1 MNTNSNTYTVIYSII
16 LVVIVAAVL
25 AFAAMFLKPT
35 QDANVKK
42 DTISQIL
49 TAATFTGVEDA
60 NILDTYRQEIESAIL
75 VDMDGNKVADLD
87 IQDCEVYGTSDL
99 KRQIAAEQKALP
111 VYIFKNGI
119 TVVPCYGAGLWGP
132 IWGYVGF
139 EGDLKT
145 IKAVCFGHKGETPGL
160 GAKIA
165 DEPSFAEAFVGK
177 QVGTGE
183 ILFEVA
189 KPANRQTENNGV
201 DAISGATITSQ
212 ALGKT
217 LNQWFGFYQN
227 YFAKNAAKNHF
238 NIQEAFVKSRLGEE
252 EYERLKAMDE
262 QSINSTNYDAIVL
275 DKLIE
280 HFGEERG
287 KELHEKLLKKMSEY
301 NQSSFRINDDNVVEL
316 IVFDEEEIKYVNVEE

>member
-16 LVVIVAAVL
+16 LVVVVAAVL
-25 AFAAMFLKPT
+25 AFAAMFLKPM

-42 DTISQIL
+42 DTIGQIL
-49 TAATFTGVEDA
+49 TAATVEGDD
-60 NILDTYRQEIESAIL
+60 ILATYQQEIEKAIL
-75 VDMDGNKVADLD
+75 VDINGEEVGTLNVEE
-87 IQDCEVYGTSDL
+87 CEVYGNSDL

-139 EGDLKT
+139 EADLKT
-145 IKAVCFGHKGETPGL
+145 IKAVRFGHKGETPGL

-177 QVGTGE
+177 TVGEGE

-189 KPANRQTENNGV
+189 KPANRQTVNNGV

-217 LNQWFGFYQN
+217 LDQWFGFYQN
-227 YFAKNAAKNHF
+227 YFAKNGITAEDVVDAVIN
-238 NIQEAFVKSRLGEE
+238 ETGELE
-252 EYERLKAMDE
+252 SVTE
-262 QSINSTNYDAIVL
+262 
-275 DKLIE
+275 
-280 HFGEERG
+280 
-287 KELHEKLLKKMSEY
+287 
-301 NQSSFRINDDNVVEL
+301 VEPA
-316 IVFDEEEIKYVNVEE
+316 NTVEE

>member
-35 QDANVKK
+35 QEANVKK

-49 TAATFTGVEDA
+49 TAATIQGDD
-60 NILDTYRQEIESAIL
+60 ILETYKAEIESAIL
-75 VDMDGNKVADLD
+75 VDIEGNKVGDLD
-87 IQDCEVYGTSDL
+87 IESCEVYDNSAL
-99 KRQIAAEQKALP
+99 KRQTIADEKALP

-132 IWGYVGF
+132 IWGYIGF

-165 DEPSFAEAFVGK
+165 DEPSFAEAFVGQ
-177 QVGTGE
+177 QVGSGDV
-183 ILFEVA
+183 LFEVV
-189 KPANRQTENNGV
+189 KSANRQTELNGV

-212 ALGKT
+212 ALGNT
-217 LNQWFGFYQN
+217 LNQWFGYYQN
-227 YFAKNAAKNHF
+227 YFAANAACGHDC
-238 NIQEAFVKSRLGEE
+238 ADCADCS
-252 EYERLKAMDE
+252 
-262 QSINSTNYDAIVL
+262 
-275 DKLIE
+275 
-280 HFGEERG
+280 
-287 KELHEKLLKKMSEY
+287 HECTDCAE
-301 NQSSFRINDDNVVEL
+301 VEPA
-316 IVFDEEEIKYVNVEE
+316 NTVEE

>member
-16 LVVIVAAVL
+16 LVVVVAAVL
-25 AFAAMFLKPT
+25 AFAAMFLKPM
-35 QDANVKK
+35 QEANVKK
-42 DTISQIL
+42 DTIGQIL
-49 TAATFTGVEDA
+49 TAATVQGED
-60 NILDTYRQEIESAIL
+60 ILATYQQEIESAIL
-75 VDMDGNKVADLD
+75 VDLDGNKVRDLD
-87 IQDCEVYGTSDL
+87 IESCEVYGSSDL
-99 KRQIAAEQKALP
+99 KRQTIADEKTLP

-139 EGDLKT
+139 EGDLNT

-177 QVGTGE
+177 TVGTGE
-183 ILFEVA
+183 VLFEVA
-189 KPANRQTENNGV
+189 KPANRVTENNGV

-227 YFAKNAAKNHF
+227 YFAKNGAACQQDCENCT
-238 NIQEAFVKSRLGEE
+238 ECTE
-252 EYERLKAMDE
+252 
-262 QSINSTNYDAIVL
+262 
-275 DKLIE
+275 
-280 HFGEERG
+280 
-287 KELHEKLLKKMSEY
+287 
-301 NQSSFRINDDNVVEL
+301 VEPA
-316 IVFDEEEIKYVNVEE
+316 NTVEE

>member
-16 LVVIVAAVL
+16 LVVVVAAVL

-35 QDANVKK
+35 QEANVKQ
-42 DTISQIL
+42 DTIGQIL
-49 TAATFTGVEDA
+49 TAATVEGAD
-60 NILDTYRQEIESAIL
+60 ILETYKENIESAIL
-75 VDMDGNKVADLD
+75 VDIDGNKVGELNVA
-87 IQDCEVYGTSDL
+87 DCEVYGTSDL
-99 KRQIAAEQKALP
+99 KRQIAAEEKALP

-139 EGDLKT
+139 EGDLNT

-177 QVGTGE
+177 TVGKGD

-227 YFAKNAAKNHF
+227 YFAENGAACQQNCE
-238 NIQEAFVKSRLGEE
+238 NCTECTE
-252 EYERLKAMDE
+252 
-262 QSINSTNYDAIVL
+262 
-275 DKLIE
+275 
-280 HFGEERG
+280 
-287 KELHEKLLKKMSEY
+287 
-301 NQSSFRINDDNVVEL
+301 VEPA
-316 IVFDEEEIKYVNVEE
+316 NTVEE

>member
-16 LVVIVAAVL
+16 LVVVVAAVL

-35 QDANVKK
+35 QEANVKK

-49 TAATFTGVEDA
+49 TAATIEGED
-60 NILDTYRQEIESAIL
+60 ILGTYQQEIEAAIL
-75 VDMDGNKVADLD
+75 VDIDGNKVGDLNVE
-87 IQDCEVYGTSDL
+87 DCEVYGTSEL
-99 KRQIAAEQKALP
+99 KRQIAADQKSLP

-132 IWGYVGF
+132 IWGYIGF

-165 DEPSFAEAFVGK
+165 DEPAFAEAFIGQEVGS
-177 QVGTGE
+177 GN

-189 KPANRQTENNGV
+189 KPANRQTEKNGV
-201 DAISGATITSQ
+201 DAISGATITCQ

-227 YFAKNAAKNHF
+227 YFQKNG
-238 NIQEAFVKSRLGEE
+238 ISVEE
-252 EYERLKAMDE
+252 
-262 QSINSTNYDAIVL
+262 
-275 DKLIE
+275 
-280 HFGEERG
+280 
-287 KELHEKLLKKMSEY
+287 
-301 NQSSFRINDDNVVEL
+301 INDIVVETVNVVE
-316 IVFDEEEIKYVNVEE
+316 E

>member
-49 TAATFTGVEDA
+49 TAATVEGEDILATYQDA
-60 NILDTYRQEIESAIL
+60 IETAIL
-75 VDMDGNKVADLD
+75 VDMEGNKVDDLD
-87 IQDCEVYGTSDL
+87 IQDCEVYGTADL
-99 KRQIAAEQKALP
+99 KRQIAADQKALP

-177 QVGTGE
+177 QVGTGD
-183 ILFEVA
+183 ILFEIA

-227 YFAKNAAKNHF
+227 YFAKNAAGCCCD
-238 NIQEAFVKSRLGEE
+238 QTCEE
-252 EYERLKAMDE
+252 VA
-262 QSINSTNYDAIVL
+262 
-275 DKLIE
+275 
-280 HFGEERG
+280 
-287 KELHEKLLKKMSEY
+287 
-301 NQSSFRINDDNVVEL
+301 
-316 IVFDEEEIKYVNVEE
+316 VEEVVAEVEPENTVEE

>member
-35 QDANVKK
+35 QEANVKK
-42 DTISQIL
+42 DTIGQIL
-49 TAATFTGVEDA
+49 TAATVEGED
-60 NILDTYRQEIESAIL
+60 ILATYQQEIEKAIL
-75 VDMDGNKVADLD
+75 VDINGEEVGTLD
-87 IQDCEVYGTSDL
+87 IATCEVYGTADL

-132 IWGYVGF
+132 IWGYIGF

-145 IKAVCFGHKGETPGL
+145 IKAVRFGHKGETPGL

-165 DEPSFAEAFVGK
+165 DEPSFAASFVGK
-177 QVGTGE
+177 QAGSGE

-189 KPANRQTENNGV
+189 KPANRQTEMNGV
-201 DAISGATITSQ
+201 DAISGATITCQ

-217 LNQWFGFYQN
+217 LNMWFGFYQN
-227 YFAKNAAKNHF
+227 YLAKNGITEE
-238 NIQEAFVKSRLGEE
+238 NIETL
-252 EYERLKAMDE
+252 
-262 QSINSTNYDAIVL
+262 AI
-275 DKLIE
+275 D
-280 HFGEERG
+280 
-287 KELHEKLLKKMSEY
+287 
-301 NQSSFRINDDNVVEL
+301 VEPAN
-316 IVFDEEEIKYVNVEE
+316 EVEE

>member
-35 QDANVKK
+35 QDANVKM

-49 TAATFTGVEDA
+49 TAATVEGED
-60 NILDTYRQEIESAIL
+60 ILATYQNEIESAIL
-75 VDMDGNKVADLD
+75 VDLEGNKVDDLD
-87 IQDCEVYGTSDL
+87 IEDCEVYGTADL
-99 KRQIAAEQKALP
+99 KRQIAAEQKSLP
-111 VYIFKNGI
+111 VYIFKNGV

-132 IWGYVGF
+132 IWGYIGF

-177 QVGTGE
+177 QVGEGD
-183 ILFEVA
+183 ILFEIS
-189 KPANRQTENNGV
+189 KPANRQTEKNGV

-217 LNQWFGFYQN
+217 LDQWFGFYHN
-227 YFAKNAAKNHF
+227 YLAKNAVCDCAE
-238 NIQEAFVKSRLGEE
+238 QACDEVEPVKEE
-252 EYERLKAMDE
+252 EE
-262 QSINSTNYDAIVL
+262 
-275 DKLIE
+275 
-280 HFGEERG
+280 
-287 KELHEKLLKKMSEY
+287 
-301 NQSSFRINDDNVVEL
+301 
-316 IVFDEEEIKYVNVEE
+316 

>member
-16 LVVIVAAVL
+16 LVVVVAAVL

-49 TAATFTGVEDA
+49 TAATVEAGADILA
-60 NILDTYRQEIESAIL
+60 TYQENIEAAIL
-75 VDMDGNKVADLD
+75 VDVEGNKVGELNVS
-87 IQDCEVYGTSDL
+87 DCEVYDNSEL
-99 KRQIAAEQKALP
+99 KRQITAEPKALP

-139 EGDLKT
+139 EKDLNT

-177 QVGTGE
+177 TVGKGE
-183 ILFEVA
+183 ILFEVV

-212 ALGKT
+212 ALGNT
-217 LNQWFGFYQN
+217 LNQWFGFYKN
-227 YFAKNAAKNHF
+227 YLEKNVAVCCNECCSA
-238 NIQEAFVKSRLGEE
+238 E
-252 EYERLKAMDE
+252 
-262 QSINSTNYDAIVL
+262 
-275 DKLIE
+275 
-280 HFGEERG
+280 
-287 KELHEKLLKKMSEY
+287 
-301 NQSSFRINDDNVVEL
+301 VEP
-316 IVFDEEEIKYVNVEE
+316 VNTVEE

>member
-49 TAATFTGVEDA
+49 TAATVEGEDILATYQDA
-60 NILDTYRQEIESAIL
+60 IETAIL
-75 VDMDGNKVADLD
+75 VDMEGNKVDDLD
-87 IQDCEVYGTSDL
+87 IQDCEVYGTADL
-99 KRQIAAEQKALP
+99 KRQIAADQKALP

-177 QVGTGE
+177 QVGTGD
-183 ILFEVA
+183 ILFEIA

-227 YFAKNAAKNHF
+227 YFAKNAAKPAA
-238 NIQEAFVKSRLGEE
+238 E
-252 EYERLKAMDE
+252 
-262 QSINSTNYDAIVL
+262 
-275 DKLIE
+275 
-280 HFGEERG
+280 
-287 KELHEKLLKKMSEY
+287 
-301 NQSSFRINDDNVVEL
+301 VEP
-316 IVFDEEEIKYVNVEE
+316 VNTVEE

>member
-16 LVVIVAAVL
+16 LVVVVAAVL

-42 DTISQIL
+42 DTIDQIL
-49 TAATFTGVEDA
+49 TAATVTGED
-60 NILDTYRQEIESAIL
+60 ILATYRQEIESAIL
-75 VDMDGNKVADLD
+75 VDIEGNKVGELD
-87 IQDCEVYGTSDL
+87 IESCEVYGTADL
-99 KRQIAAEQKALP
+99 KKQIAAEEKALP

-139 EGDLKT
+139 EKDLQT
-145 IKAVCFGHKGETPGL
+145 IKAVRFGHKGETPGL

-177 QVGTGE
+177 TVGAGE
-183 ILFEVA
+183 ILFEVT

-212 ALGKT
+212 ALGTT
-217 LNQWFGFYQN
+217 LNQWFGFYKN
-227 YFAKNAAKNHF
+227 YLVKNALTEVVDAVIN
-238 NIQEAFVKSRLGEE
+238 ETGELE
-252 EYERLKAMDE
+252 PVTEVE
-262 QSINSTNYDAIVL
+262 
-275 DKLIE
+275 
-280 HFGEERG
+280 
-287 KELHEKLLKKMSEY
+287 
-301 NQSSFRINDDNVVEL
+301 SSNT
-316 IVFDEEEIKYVNVEE
+316 VEE

>member
-42 DTISQIL
+42 DTIGQIL
-49 TAATFTGVEDA
+49 TAATFPGVEDA
-60 NILDTYRQEIESAIL
+60 KILDTYRQEIESAIL

-99 KRQIAAEQKALP
+99 KRQIAAEQKTLP

-177 QVGTGE
+177 QVGTGD

-227 YFAKNAAKNHF
+227 YFAKNAAECCE
-238 NIQEAFVKSRLGEE
+238 QTCCEE
-252 EYERLKAMDE
+252 VA
-262 QSINSTNYDAIVL
+262 A
-275 DKLIE
+275 
-280 HFGEERG
+280 EE
-287 KELHEKLLKKMSEY
+287 
-301 NQSSFRINDDNVVEL
+301 VVEP
-316 IVFDEEEIKYVNVEE
+316 VNTVEE

>member
-49 TAATFTGVEDA
+49 TAATIEGED
-60 NILDTYRQEIESAIL
+60 ILATYQDEIESAIL
-75 VDMDGNKVADLD
+75 VDLEGNKVGDLD
-87 IQDCEVYGTSDL
+87 IESCEVYDNAAL

-132 IWGYVGF
+132 IWGYIGF

-160 GAKIA
+160 GPKIS
-165 DEPSFAEAFVGK
+165 DEPSFAEAFVGQ
-177 QVGTGE
+177 QVGSGD

-189 KPANRQTENNGV
+189 KPANRETEKNGV

-227 YFAKNAAKNHF
+227 YLAKN
-238 NIQEAFVKSRLGEE
+238 
-252 EYERLKAMDE
+252 
-262 QSINSTNYDAIVL
+262 
-275 DKLIE
+275 
-280 HFGEERG
+280 
-287 KELHEKLLKKMSEY
+287 
-301 NQSSFRINDDNVVEL
+301 VEP
-316 IVFDEEEIKYVNVEE
+316 VNTVEE

>member
-25 AFAAMFLKPT
+25 AFAAMFLKPM

-42 DTISQIL
+42 DTIGQIL
-49 TAATFTGVEDA
+49 TAATVTGED
-60 NILDTYRQEIESAIL
+60 ILATYRQEIESAIL
-75 VDMDGNKVADLD
+75 VDIEGNKVGELD
-87 IQDCEVYGTSDL
+87 IESCEVYGNADL
-99 KRQIAAEQKALP
+99 KKQIAAEQKALP

-139 EGDLKT
+139 AEDLQT
-145 IKAVCFGHKGETPGL
+145 IKAVRFGHKGETPGL

-177 QVGTGE
+177 TIGAGE
-183 ILFEVA
+183 ILFEVT

-212 ALGKT
+212 ALGTT
-217 LNQWFGFYQN
+217 LNQWFGFYKN
-227 YFAKNAAKNHF
+227 YLAKNAATEVVDAVIN
-238 NIQEAFVKSRLGEE
+238 ETGELE
-252 EYERLKAMDE
+252 PVTEVE
-262 QSINSTNYDAIVL
+262 
-275 DKLIE
+275 
-280 HFGEERG
+280 
-287 KELHEKLLKKMSEY
+287 
-301 NQSSFRINDDNVVEL
+301 SSNT
-316 IVFDEEEIKYVNVEE
+316 VEE

>member
-35 QDANVKK
+35 QDANVKM

-49 TAATFTGVEDA
+49 TAATVEGED
-60 NILDTYRQEIESAIL
+60 ILATYQNEIESAIL
-75 VDMDGNKVADLD
+75 VDLEGNKVDDLD
-87 IQDCEVYGTSDL
+87 IEDCEVYGTADL

-111 VYIFKNGI
+111 VYIFKNGV

-132 IWGYVGF
+132 IWGYIGF

-165 DEPSFAEAFVGK
+165 DEPSFAEAFVGQ
-177 QVGTGE
+177 QVGEGD
-183 ILFEVA
+183 ILFEIS
-189 KPANRQTENNGV
+189 KPANRQTEKNGV

-217 LNQWFGFYQN
+217 LDQWFGFYHN
-227 YFAKNAAKNHF
+227 YLAKNAVCDCAE
-238 NIQEAFVKSRLGEE
+238 QACDEVEPVKAEE
-252 EYERLKAMDE
+252 E
-262 QSINSTNYDAIVL
+262 
-275 DKLIE
+275 
-280 HFGEERG
+280 
-287 KELHEKLLKKMSEY
+287 
-301 NQSSFRINDDNVVEL
+301 
-316 IVFDEEEIKYVNVEE
+316 

>member
-1 MNTNSNTYTVIYSII
+1 MNTNSNTYTVIYSTI

-25 AFAAMFLKPT
+25 AFAAMFLKPS

-49 TAATFTGVEDA
+49 TAATVEGED
-60 NILDTYRQEIESAIL
+60 ILATYQQQIEAAIL
-75 VDMDGNKVADLD
+75 VDLEGNKVGDLD
-87 IQDCEVYGTSDL
+87 IASCEVYDNSAL
-99 KRQIAAEQKALP
+99 KKQTVSENKSLP

-139 EGDLKT
+139 EADLKT

-165 DEPSFAEAFVGK
+165 DEPSFAEAFVGQ
-177 QVGTGE
+177 QVGSGDL
-183 ILFEVA
+183 LFEVT
-189 KPANRQTENNGV
+189 KPGNRKTEKNGV
-201 DAISGATITSQ
+201 DAISGASITCQ

-227 YFAKNAAKNHF
+227 YLSK
-238 NIQEAFVKSRLGEE
+238 
-252 EYERLKAMDE
+252 
-262 QSINSTNYDAIVL
+262 
-275 DKLIE
+275 
-280 HFGEERG
+280 
-287 KELHEKLLKKMSEY
+287 
-301 NQSSFRINDDNVVEL
+301 
-316 IVFDEEEIKYVNVEE
+316 NVEPVNAVEE

>member
-16 LVVIVAAVL
+16 LVVVVAAVL

-35 QDANVKK
+35 QEANVKK

-49 TAATFTGVEDA
+49 TAATFANVADA
-60 NILDTYRQEIESAIL
+60 DILNTYKAEIESAIL
-75 VDMDGNKVADLD
+75 VNFEGETVGELN
-87 IQDCEVYGTSDL
+87 IEDCEVYGTSDL

-111 VYIFKNGI
+111 VYIFKNGV

-145 IKAVCFGHKGETPGL
+145 IKAVRFGHKGETPGL

-165 DEPSFAEAFVGK
+165 DEPWFAESFVGK
-177 QVGTGE
+177 TIGEGE

-189 KPANRQTENNGV
+189 KPANRQVDENSHI

-212 ALGKT
+212 ALGVT
-217 LNQWFGFYQN
+217 LNQWFGFYKN
-227 YFAKNAAKNHF
+227 YFAKNAA
-238 NIQEAFVKSRLGEE
+238 
-252 EYERLKAMDE
+252 
-262 QSINSTNYDAIVL
+262 DAVVEDVVL
-275 DKLIE
+275 D
-280 HFGEERG
+280 
-287 KELHEKLLKKMSEY
+287 
-301 NQSSFRINDDNVVEL
+301 VEP
-316 IVFDEEEIKYVNVEE
+316 VNTVEE

>member
-16 LVVIVAAVL
+16 LVVVVAAVL

-49 TAATFTGVEDA
+49 TAATVEAGAD
-60 NILDTYRQEIESAIL
+60 ILGTYQQEIESAIL
-75 VDMDGNKVADLD
+75 VDMDGNKVGDLD
-87 IQDCEVYGTSDL
+87 IASCEVYDNAAL
-99 KRQIAAEQKALP
+99 KRQTIAEEKALP

-132 IWGYVGF
+132 IWGYIGL

-145 IKAVCFGHKGETPGL
+145 IKSVCFDHKGETPGL

-165 DEPSFAEAFVGK
+165 DEPSFAEAFVGQ
-177 QVGTGE
+177 QVGSGDVLFE
-183 ILFEVA
+183 IL
-189 KPANRQTENNGV
+189 KPANRQTELNGV

-212 ALGKT
+212 ALGNT

-227 YFAKNAAKNHF
+227 YFVNNAECSF
-238 NIQEAFVKSRLGEE
+238 DCEACTEE
-252 EYERLKAMDE
+252 CAE
-262 QSINSTNYDAIVL
+262 
-275 DKLIE
+275 
-280 HFGEERG
+280 
-287 KELHEKLLKKMSEY
+287 
-301 NQSSFRINDDNVVEL
+301 VEP
-316 IVFDEEEIKYVNVEE
+316 VNTVEE

>member
-1 MNTNSNTYTVIYSII
+1 MNTNSNAYTVIYSII
-16 LVVIVAAVL
+16 LVVVVAAVL

-49 TAATFTGVEDA
+49 TAATVEAGADILA
-60 NILDTYRQEIESAIL
+60 TYQENIEAAIL
-75 VDMDGNKVADLD
+75 VDVEGNKVGELNVA
-87 IQDCEVYGTSDL
+87 DCEVYDNSEL
-99 KRQIAAEQKALP
+99 KRQITAEPKALP

-139 EGDLKT
+139 EKDLNT

-177 QVGTGE
+177 TVGEGE
-183 ILFEVA
+183 ILFEVV
-189 KPANRQTENNGV
+189 KPANRQTVNNGV

-212 ALGKT
+212 ALGNT
-217 LNQWFGFYQN
+217 LNQWFGFYKN
-227 YFAKNAAKNHF
+227 YLVKNVAVCCTECCCTETA
-238 NIQEAFVKSRLGEE
+238 E
-252 EYERLKAMDE
+252 
-262 QSINSTNYDAIVL
+262 
-275 DKLIE
+275 
-280 HFGEERG
+280 
-287 KELHEKLLKKMSEY
+287 
-301 NQSSFRINDDNVVEL
+301 VET
-316 IVFDEEEIKYVNVEE
+316 VNTVEE

>member
-99 KRQIAAEQKALP
+99 KRQIAAEQKTLP

-177 QVGTGE
+177 QVGTGD

-189 KPANRQTENNGV
+189 KPANRETELNGV

-227 YFAKNAAKNHF
+227 YFAKNAAECCE
-238 NIQEAFVKSRLGEE
+238 QTCCEE
-252 EYERLKAMDE
+252 VA
-262 QSINSTNYDAIVL
+262 A
-275 DKLIE
+275 
-280 HFGEERG
+280 EE
-287 KELHEKLLKKMSEY
+287 
-301 NQSSFRINDDNVVEL
+301 VVEP
-316 IVFDEEEIKYVNVEE
+316 VNTVEE

>member
-16 LVVIVAAVL
+16 LVVVVAAVL

-35 QDANVKK
+35 QEANVKK
-42 DTISQIL
+42 DTIGQIL
-49 TAATFTGVEDA
+49 TAATVQGED
-60 NILDTYRQEIESAIL
+60 ILATYQQEIEAAIL
-75 VDMDGNKVADLD
+75 VDINGNKVGELS
-87 IQDCEVYGTSDL
+87 IEDCEVYDNAGL
-99 KRQIAAEQKALP
+99 KKQTIADEKALP

-132 IWGYVGF
+132 IWGYIGL
-139 EGDLKT
+139 EGDLQT

-165 DEPSFAEAFVGK
+165 DEPSFAAGFAGK
-177 QVGTGE
+177 QVGGGD

-201 DAISGATITSQ
+201 DAISGATITCQ

-227 YFAKNAAKNHF
+227 YFAKNGACCS
-238 NIQEAFVKSRLGEE
+238 QPCTEFVIGDIIIEGEE
-252 EYERLKAMDE
+252 SLNA
-262 QSINSTNYDAIVL
+262 
-275 DKLIE
+275 
-280 HFGEERG
+280 EE
-287 KELHEKLLKKMSEY
+287 K
-301 NQSSFRINDDNVVEL
+301 
-316 IVFDEEEIKYVNVEE
+316 